1 MYNSDQGVYD
11 PSSLAFLLQWL
22 LAQTVEQSL
31 EIQKQS
37 QQGGDQVLMT
47 EVKTIISSLIKE
59 IKGKLRE
66 PTIIRPSKRS
76 KIQKH
81 LQQNRNHANKAL
93 KITNVKTQFMIK
105 EIKGKE
111 DLCTIMRSK
120 GSDWQTL

>member
-66 PTIIRPSKRS
+66 PTIKSSREVKF
-76 KIQKH
+76 
-81 LQQNRNHANKAL
+81 RNTCSRMA
-93 KITNVKTQFMIK
+93 TMWIK
-105 EIKGKE
+105 
-111 DLCTIMRSK
+111 C
-120 GSDWQTL
+120 W